1 MLEDIAEYDFDFG
14 LQSSIVQL
22 SSLSIQP
29 SLVARVIEAQQ
40 ADESL
45 QSYMTD
51 AASESQ
57 VDWQIGTDGGLRF
70 RGRLCVPDIPEL
82 RRDLMTEA
90 HRSRFSIHP

>member
-1 MLEDIAEYDFDFG
+1 AEYDFEFG

-29 SLVARVIEAQQ
+29 SLVVRVIEAQQ
-40 ADESL
+40 ANELLPDYLAKAS
-45 QSYMTD
+45 
-51 AASESQ
+51 SESQ
-57 VDWQIGTDGGLRF
+57 TDWQIGSDGGLRF

-90 HRSRFSIHP
+90 HRSRFS